1 VLPFCK
7 HRLRALRLGIVRA
20 VGERGVET
28 LLPQYDRHEV
38 HRSVYPAPPA
48 AVRAALESVR
58 SGDLPL
64 TRALFAVRLL
74 PSLVTGRRPRTDDR
88 PLVEQLGANGFARL
102 VDTPDEVVFATIGQF
117 WRPDGGRRVAATD
130 ARAFRDF
137 AEPGFAKAVMSFEL
151 REAGDGRTV
160 LLTETRVQATS
171 ASARRTFA
179 AYWLVVGLGSRLIRR
194 ELLAAVRR
202 GLPA

>member
-1 VLPFCK
+1 MG
-7 HRLRALRLGIVRA
+7 A
-20 VGERGVET
+20 RGVET
-28 LLPQYDRHEV
+28 LLPRYDRHEV
-38 HRSVYPAPPA
+38 HRSSYDAPPA

-58 SGDLPL
+58 SRDLPL

-74 PSLVTGRRPRTDDR
+74 PALVTGHRPRTDDR
-88 PLVEQLGANGFARL
+88 PLVEQLAANGFARL

-117 WRPDGGRRVAATD
+117 WRPDGGRRVAAND
-130 ARAFRDF
+130 ARTFAGF

-151 REAGDGRTV
+151 RELREVGDGRTE

-171 ASARRTFA
+171 TSARRTFA

-202 GLPA
+202 RLSA